1 MTTPPLISMA
11 VLIYTLIFWK
21 RHFLPRDTT
30 VCRIF
35 LLLFPHKRNGRGAVM
50 QSQADITALLDGWR
64 EGDRAALDRL
74 HPLIRTELERLA
86 RRHLARE
93 GKNHTMQPSS
103 LVQEAFLRLLPGV
116 DAGWQNRAHFFGVAS
131 QVMRHVLVDYAR
143 KRRREKR
150 GCAAV
155 HIPLD
160 AAVVL
165 SSEQVDEIVAVD
177 LALQRLAKIDARKS
191 RVLEM
196 RFFGGLSVEEV
207 AEVLGVAANTV
218 IRDWSFARA
227 WLRRELSGDGTTERG
242 TLAAN

>member
-1 MTTPPLISMA
+1 VTPA

-21 RHFLPRDTT
+21 RCFLPRDTT
-30 VCRIF
+30 LCQIF
-35 LLLFPHKRNGRGAVM
+35 LLLFPNKRNGRGAVM
-50 QSQADITALLDGWR
+50 HAQADITGLLAGWR
-64 EGDRAALDRL
+64 EGDRAAPDRL
-74 HPLIRTELERLA
+74 HPLIRTELQRLA

-93 GKNHTMQPSS
+93 RKNHTMQPSS

-116 DAGWQNRAHFFGVAS
+116 DAGWRNRAHFFAVAS

-143 KRRREKR
+143 ERRREKR

-165 SSEQVDEIVAVD
+165 SSEQVEEIVAVD
-177 LALQRLAKIDARKS
+177 LALQRLAKIDERKS

-196 RFFGGLSVEEV
+196 RFFGGLSVEET
-207 AEVLGVAANTV
+207 AEVLGVAPNTV

-227 WLRRELSGDGTTERG
+227 WLRRELGVDGTTECG
-242 TLAAN
+242 TPAAN